1 MGLSHSPTA
10 NQALKLLDLFF
21 MSASISDLARTEN
34 LLVISDFDGTLA
46 GFSTDAYDVPVNQE
60 AVSALRKLATLPNT
74 TVAIL
79 SGRHLGGLI
88 QVSGFSEQEFV
99 LAGSHGAETSE
110 DQGLLSPEQELL
122 LSNVTAEFEGLIK
135 DVPGAFVE
143 HKPYHRVLHLIAVTD
158 PDVQEKLMV
167 DALALDIPG
176 VKIKAGKN
184 IAEASVTD
192 ITKGSWIAAALERYN
207 ATAAIFI
214 GDDTTDEDGFAV
226 LSERDMGVKVGDGET
241 AASSRVPDI
250 EAVGELLTELA
261 QARQAAT
268 A

>member
-1 MGLSHSPTA
+1 
-10 NQALKLLDLFF
+10 
-21 MSASISDLARTEN
+21 MSATIKDLAHTDN

-60 AVSALRKLATLPNT
+60 AVAALRKLATMPNT
-74 TVAIL
+74 TVAVL

-122 LSNVTAEFEGLIK
+122 LAQVTEEFEDLIK

-143 HKPYHRVLHLIAVTD
+143 HKPYHRVLHLISVED
-158 PDVQEKLMV
+158 PQQQQGLMI
-167 DALALDIPG
+167 DALALEIPG

-192 ITKGSWIAAALERYN
+192 ITKGSWISAALERYN

-214 GDDTTDEDGFAV
+214 GDDTTDEDGFKV
-226 LSERDMGVKVGDGET
+226 LSERDMSVKVGEGDT
-241 AASSRVPDI
+241 AAHTRVPDI
-250 EAVGELLTELA
+250 EAVGKLLVELA
-261 QARQAAT
+261 DARAAAT
-268 A
+268 AEA

>member
-1 MGLSHSPTA
+1 
-10 NQALKLLDLFF
+10 
-21 MSASISDLARTEN
+21 MSATISDLAHTDN

-60 AVSALRKLATLPNT
+60 AVAALRKLATLPNT

-122 LSNVTAEFEGLIK
+122 LANVTEEFEALIK

-143 HKPYHRVLHLIAVTD
+143 HKPYHRVLHLISVED
-158 PDVQEKLMV
+158 PALQEKLMV

-176 VKIKAGKN
+176 VKIKQGKN

-214 GDDTTDEDGFAV
+214 GDDTTDEDGFKV
-226 LSERDMGVKVGDGET
+226 LGERDMSVKVGEGET
-241 AASSRVPDI
+241 AATSRVADI
-250 EAVGELLTELA
+250 DAVGALLQQLA
-261 QARQAAT
+261 HAREAAT